1 MSIYLDNAATTQPL
15 DEIKELFEQY
25 ASSMW
30 YNPSARYAPAAKESA
45 ALDAARKSVAML
57 FSQNYNVLFTS
68 SGTESANTVILGG
81 VTRQKSMHYITDNAE
96 HACVYEAMLKVSQNG
111 GEVTFIDTDTHGQV
125 SAEDVILA
133 MREDTVL
140 VSIMHVNNET
150 GAVNDIENIARAVK
164 AKNPKT
170 LFHADGVQAYGRAFI
185 KDFSCI
191 DYYTVSAHKLHAL
204 KGTGA
209 VLYKKGTPLKP
220 FVVGGGQEY
229 GLRSGT
235 ENTFGVYAF
244 KVASEYFLKNKNS
257 IAEHLA
263 HLKDI
268 FLNEIKKDSSIEIVS
283 PENGAS
289 HIVSLSI
296 KNVRGEVLLHALED
310 DKIYISTGSACSSKK
325 GVSRTAKSLGL
336 SKQQAEGIVRISFS
350 PFNTEAEV
358 LTAAEKIK
366 EKIQMLSLFVR
377 K

>member
-1 MSIYLDNAATTQPL
+1 MKFFDLHCDTIGECYNKKVPLRKNNFHLDLDRAKELGEYTQVFAIWISDEL
-15 DEIKELFEQY
+15 RGKDAVKYFDDVADCFYKEIKENSDLISLCGENKKTPIK
-25 ASSMW
+25 AILSDEGG
-30 YNPSARYAPAAKESA
+30 SACGGTIEGLYHLYERGVRLITLTWNDKNEIGSGA
-45 ALDAARKSVAML
+45 
-57 FSQNYNVLFTS
+57 FS
-68 SGTESANTVILGG
+68 EGG
-81 VTRQKSMHYITDNAE
+81 LTD
-96 HACVYEAMLKVSQNG
+96 
-111 GEVTFIDTDTHGQV
+111 F
-125 SAEDVILA
+125 
-133 MREDTVL
+133 
-140 VSIMHVNNET
+140 
-150 GAVNDIENIARAVK
+150 
-164 AKNPKT
+164 
-170 LFHADGVQAYGRAFI
+170 GRAFI

-268 FLNEIKKDSSIEIVS
+268 FLSEIKKDSSIEIVS